1 MKILEINDNEE
12 DKNNFINMVLKMLLK
27 NVRYYAPD
35 TVLGALNA

>member
-27 NVRYYAPD
+27 MLD
-35 TVLGALNA
+35 TMHQILC